1 MGLDAFSGLILMI
14 SEAPDNLLKQILELT
29 WPMAGNI
36 NMVVWTGCPLDLS
49 STACMCI
56 RGYNWVKR

>member
-14 SEAPDNLLKQILELT
+14 YEAPDYLLKQIPELI

-36 NMVVWTGCPLDLS
+36 NMVVQIGGPLDLS

-56 RGYNWVKR
+56 RGYNWVKC

>member
-1 MGLDAFSGLILMI
+1 MGLDAFSGLILII
-14 SEAPDNLLKQILELT
+14 SEAPEILFKQIPELI

-36 NMVVWTGCPLDLS
+36 NMVVQIGGPLDLS

>member
-1 MGLDAFSGLILMI
+1 MI
-14 SEAPDNLLKQILELT
+14 SEAPEILFKQIPELI

-36 NMVVWTGCPLDLS
+36 NMVVWTGDPLDLS

-56 RGYNWVKR
+56 RGYKGVKR